1 MTRRPQLDS
10 INPLLPLPVTAAVT
24 APPLLADPPTL
35 MLVDGHS
42 LAFRA
47 YYAFAKNAE
56 GGLRTSTGI
65 PTSVCYGFLKSLLDM
80 IEAEKP
86 QYAAVAFDLAQP
98 TFRHVAD
105 ERYKDGRPET
115 PEGFLEDVHNL
126 QELLTAFG
134 LTLYTAPGFEADD
147 VIGTLATR
155 ARQAGF
161 RVKILSGDQD
171 LFQLIDDQGQVTVLH
186 LGNAFAKGGKNGLAQ
201 EFRRPEVEAKLA
213 IAPAQVVDYKALC
226 GDSSDNI
233 PGVRGIGAKTAVKL
247 LQEFGDLDSLYAN
260 LDKVK
265 GANQKKLQEGREAA
279 YHSRFMA
286 TIVTDVDLETDLE
299 GCRLQGF
306 DPQRVVP
313 ALQKLEF
320 QHFIQRLDKLQVAF
334 GGSAS
339 PTTAQA
345 ETAAA
350 SVAEPPPSLPAVA
363 LTPQI
368 ITTAA
373 QLYDLLD

>member
-1 MTRRPQLDS
+1 
-10 INPLLPLPVTAAVT
+10 
-24 APPLLADPPTL
+24 
-35 MLVDGHS
+35 
-42 LAFRA
+42 
-47 YYAFAKNAE
+47 
-56 GGLRTSTGI
+56 
-65 PTSVCYGFLKSLLDM
+65 
-80 IEAEKP
+80 
-86 QYAAVAFDLAQP
+86 
-98 TFRHVAD
+98 
-105 ERYKDGRPET
+105 
-115 PEGFLEDVHNL
+115 
-126 QELLTAFG
+126 
-134 LTLYTAPGFEADD
+134 
-147 VIGTLATR
+147 
-155 ARQAGF
+155 
-161 RVKILSGDQD
+161 
-171 LFQLIDDQGQVTVLH
+171 
-186 LGNAFAKGGKNGLAQ
+186 
-201 EFRRPEVEAKLA
+201 VEAKLA

-260 LDKVK
+260 LDKIK
-265 GANQKKLQEGREAA
+265 GANQKKLQEGRESA

-334 GGSAS
+334 GGAVSS
-339 PTTAQA
+339 TTATQN
-345 ETAAA
+345 EPPAA
-350 SVAEPPPSLPAVA
+350 SMAEPAPSLPAVT

-373 QLYDLLD
+373 QLYELLDTLSTHTDPTRPVAWDTETTSLDPMAAALVGIGCAWGPGATEAAYIPVGHQQGEQLPLALVLAALAPVLESDRYPKALQNAKYDRLVLRQQGLHLQGWCLTRCWPATCSTRKPATTSRT